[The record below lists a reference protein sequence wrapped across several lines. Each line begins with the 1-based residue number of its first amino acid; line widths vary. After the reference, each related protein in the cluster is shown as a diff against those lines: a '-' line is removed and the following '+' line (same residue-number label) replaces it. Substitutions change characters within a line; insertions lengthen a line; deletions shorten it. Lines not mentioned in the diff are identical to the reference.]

1 MALTSPLHDHGPA
14 GAVAGRRP
22 PGYSGCLA
30 VDLGEESAMN
40 LFAAPW
46 ARLGS
51 TAILPAPMNIEEVL
65 SPLFRHL
72 APPRRVQIAAV
83 IAEHGELAALAA
95 FERLGIAQGRPLA
108 VSASWMADLPLAG
121 TPLIGPHDPDD
132 ALARL
137 VAGATRLQGTHAVL
151 FRLVPND
158 PAFARRLS
166 QAACRLGVPPPVTL
180 EPFERAALVT
190 GIDYDDWL
198 DANFARKRRKEFRR
212 LAARL
217 AESGK
222 VETVFKQPGE
232 ALSRWI
238 EDFLALESAGWKG
251 RRGTALACSSDSA
264 RFLAEALDRLDER
277 GELLFWRLI
286 FDGRPIAMLFAI
298 VTGATAFL
306 GKIAHD
312 QAFARYSP
320 GVLLILEATRTLLA
334 RPGIALAD
342 SCAAPGHPM
351 IDNIW
356 RGRVPLA
363 DMLISAPGTPPPLF
377 AAIAAAERIRR
388 PLRAAAKSLY
398 HQLRRGCRHTLDR
411 A

>member
-14 GAVAGRRP
+14 EAVAGRRP
-22 PGYSGCLA
+22 SNYSGCLA
-30 VDLGEESAMN
+30 LDLGEESAMN
-40 LFAAPW
+40 LFAGPW

-51 TAILPAPMNIEEVL
+51 TALLPSPMNIEEIL

-95 FERLGIAQGRPLA
+95 FERLGVAQGRPLA
-108 VSASWMADLPLAG
+108 MSASWLADLPLAG
-121 TPLIGPHDPDD
+121 TPLIGQQDPDD

-151 FRLVPND
+151 FRLVPDN
-158 PAFARRLS
+158 PAFAQRLS
-166 QAACRLGVPPPVTL
+166 QAARRLGVPPPVTF
-180 EPFERAALVT
+180 EPFERAALAT
-190 GIDYDDWL
+190 DIGYDDWFE
-198 DANFARKRRKEFRR
+198 ANFARKRRKEFRR

-217 AESGK
+217 AETGK
-222 VETVFKQPGE
+222 VETLVKQPGE
-232 ALSRWI
+232 PLSRWI
-238 EDFLALESAGWKG
+238 DDFLNLESAGWKG

-264 RFLAEALDRLDER
+264 RFLAESLDRLDVR
-277 GELLFWRLI
+277 GELLFWRLAC
-286 FDGRPIAMLFAI
+286 DGRPIAMLFAI
-298 VTGATAFL
+298 VTGGTAFL

-312 QAFARYSP
+312 HAFARYSP

-334 RPGIALAD
+334 RPDIARAD

-356 RGRVPLA
+356 RDRVPLA

-388 PLRAAAKSLY
+388 PLRATAKSLY
-398 HQLRRGCRHTLDR
+398 HQLRRRCRHALDR